1 MQSFVNSS
9 SALAGHARRRVAVL
23 FCAAT
28 LSASA
33 GARGQT
39 RPAVTNGTQVPPEVR
54 EMQAVEDRWSDAV
67 NKRDQYGLELVLAPQ
82 FIGVSAS
89 GDVTTRDQQ
98 ISRLF
103 VKGDEPDSIEQKV
116 ISTRWVGDVAIVNGT
131 YIKHW
136 KLDKG
141 PLDEQGIYL
150 QVFERRGGGWVCLNS
165 QQTVVAEK
173 GKAIAAAKSK
183 AAPKSSSAS
192 LPFHIPLIYKG
203 PASSQPA
210 PAPGTNE
217 PQN

>member
-1 MQSFVNSS
+1 MRAFIKDQS
-9 SALAGHARRRVAVL
+9 ARASGWRIAVL
-23 FCAAT
+23 FCAAS
-28 LSASA
+28 LAA
-33 GARGQT
+33 GRGAQAQT

-54 EMQAVEDRWSDAV
+54 EMQAVEDRWTDAI

-98 ISRLF
+98 IGRLF
-103 VKGDEPDSIEQKV
+103 IKGEEPVSIEQKV
-116 ISTRWVGDVAIVNGT
+116 ISTRFIGDVAIVNGT
-131 YIKHW
+131 YVKHW

-150 QVFERRGGGWVCLNS
+150 HVFERRGGGWLCLNS
-165 QQTVVAEK
+165 QQTVVAER

-183 AAPKSSSAS
+183 AAPKSSSSAS

-203 PASSQPA
+203 PSSSQPA
-210 PAPGTNE
+210 PAPGSNE

>member
-1 MQSFVNSS
+1 M
-9 SALAGHARRRVAVL
+9 
-23 FCAAT
+23 
-28 LSASA
+28 LSTAP
-33 GARGQT
+33 GAQGQT

-54 EMQAVEDRWSDAV
+54 EMQAVEDRWTDAI

-98 ISRLF
+98 IGRLF
-103 VKGDEPDSIEQKV
+103 IKGEEPVSIEQKV
-116 ISTRWVGDVAIVNGT
+116 ISTRFIGDVAIVNGT
-131 YIKHW
+131 YVKHW

-150 QVFERRGGGWVCLNS
+150 HVFERRGGGWLCLNS
-165 QQTVVAEK
+165 QQTVVAER

-183 AAPKSSSAS
+183 AAPKSSSSAS

-203 PASSQPA
+203 PSSSQPA
-210 PAPGTNE
+210 PAPGSNE